1 MKSLRRQLLAA
12 AAASLVTP
20 FSAMRVF
27 AATPYPTRPVRVII
41 PFPAGGP
48 TDVVGRVVCQRLA
61 DVFHQPFVVDNRGGA
76 SGMIGADAVAKAP
89 PDGYTL
95 LINVSAHVINPS
107 LYSKLP
113 HDPLKDFAPV
123 TSVASTPIQ
132 LVVGAD
138 LPVRSIKELVSYIK
152 SKPDTCN
159 FASSSNGTPGHLAG
173 EVFKISTGVDA
184 IHVPYKGSAPAL
196 TDVMSGQVTYMFD
209 SMPSSLAFVKA
220 GRLRSLGIT
229 GTQRSKSLPDVPTLV
244 ESGFPEM
251 TMTTW
256 YGMWA
261 PARTPGDIV
270 ARIQSEVANALSHP
284 DVKARLADV
293 SAEGMGESPERFA
306 AFCRSEGERYANI
319 IKAAGIRLQ

>member
-1 MKSLRRQLLAA
+1 MKLLRRQLIAA

-20 FSAMRVF
+20 FSATRVF
-27 AATPYPTRPVRVII
+27 ASPAYPTRPVRVVI

-48 TDVVGRVVCQRLA
+48 TDVVGRMICQRLA
-61 DVFHQPFVVDNRGGA
+61 DVLRQPFVIDNRGGA
-76 SGMIGADAVAKAP
+76 SGTIGADAVAKAL
-89 PDGYTL
+89 PDGHTL

-123 TSVASTPIQ
+123 TSLASTPIQ

-152 SKPDTCN
+152 SKPGACS

-173 EVFKISTGVDA
+173 EVFKMATGVDA
-184 IHVPYKGSAPAL
+184 LHVPYKGSAPAL
-196 TDVMSGQVTYMFD
+196 TDVIGGQVTYMFD

-220 GRLRSLGIT
+220 GRLRSLGVT
-229 GTQRSKSLPDVPTLV
+229 GTQRAKNLPDVPTLV

-261 PARTPGDIV
+261 PARTPIDIV
-270 ARIQSEVANALSHP
+270 ARIQEEVANVLSHSE
-284 DVKARLADV
+284 VKARLADL
-293 SAEGMGESPERFA
+293 SADGMGEPPERFA
-306 AFCRSEGERYANI
+306 AYCRSESERYASI